1 MTAPFRIRP
10 LRKADDQP
18 THTGGYDPHRHD
30 FQEVIIITRGGAFH
44 RIDWEEHELAGPH
57 AVLVAQGKVHVF
69 RTVPGTRGWV
79 LEFAPE
85 SLPQTSSWLFSHFF
99 ALTHVPLEDEPCRK
113 RVQALC
119 GLLEELQEEAGQGE
133 GTIYLL
139 AALLSM
145 LDSLVQR
152 ATLQGKPDRASAF
165 HLLKAFMGLLDTH
178 YLAEKEPSFYAQRLR
193 VNPRRLAAVCRELMG
208 RTPSGLLEERCMVEA
223 KRYLVQSDLT
233 VQQIAFELGYG
244 DPSYFTKVFRKVV
257 RETPKAFRATWAA
270 AKR

>member
-1 MTAPFRIRP
+1 MAAPFGIRP
-10 LRKADDQP
+10 LRKADDAP

-30 FQEVIIITRGGAFH
+30 FQEVIIITRGGASH
-44 RIDWEEHELAGPH
+44 RIDWEDHHLDGPH

-69 RTVPGTRGWV
+69 RTLPGTRGWV

-85 SLPQTSSWLFSHFF
+85 ILPRTSSWLFSHFF

-119 GLLEELQEEAGQGE
+119 GLMEELQEEAGQGE
-133 GTIYLL
+133 GTVYLL

-145 LDSLVQR
+145 LDGLVQR
-152 ATLQGKPDRASAF
+152 ATLQGRPDRSSDF
-165 HLLKAFMGLLDTH
+165 HLLKEFMGQLDAH
-178 YLAEKEPSFYAQRLR
+178 YQVEKEPAFYAQRLR
-193 VNPRRLAAVCRELMG
+193 VNPRRLAAVCRKLMG

-223 KRYLVQSDLT
+223 KRFLVQSELT
-233 VQQIAFELGYG
+233 VQQIAFQLGYE

-257 RETPKAFRATWAA
+257 RTTPRSFRDAWGSV
-270 AKR
+270 RS